1 MYKLLLLFC
10 NKANYN
16 YNYNNE
22 LINDFRRIKMEK
34 LEGMVSD
41 IVFKNEEN
49 GYTIAYLAN
58 ENDEITIVGC
68 MPTLSVGESIEV
80 EGKWVNHK
88 TYGSQFEVNS
98 FMPITPSS
106 LEGIYVYLSSGMIH
120 GIGEKMA
127 KRIVDKFGVDTLD
140 IIQNTPERLTEVE
153 GIGMKKVKQIQESY
167 EENRELRNIIIQ
179 LSPYGITP
187 NYCLRIYKKY
197 KEKAIDIINKNPYR
211 LAEDVRGIGFKIA
224 DEIAS
229 KIGIDKYSPE
239 RIMQGIIYTLN
250 QSLASGHTYLPKQI
264 LIEQSV
270 KILGV
275 EPKFVEN
282 GIMDLAYNQK
292 VHLENKDGQIL
303 VYLMMYYICENGVC
317 KEIIKL
323 SQHDIKD
330 LHINIDE
337 EIKIV
342 EKEDNISLAKN
353 QIEAVKEAINNG
365 VTIITGGPG
374 TGKTTTINTIIKI
387 FENNDQKVVLCAPTG
402 RAAKR
407 MSETSNKEAKT
418 IHRLLEMGFGS
429 DSEELVFFKDEEDPI
444 DADVIILDEASMV
457 DIILMYNLLKA
468 VKLGTR
474 VLLVGD
480 SDQLPSVGAGN
491 VLKDIIDSKV
501 IKTVRLNE
509 IFRQAR
515 ESMIVVNAH
524 KINNGEPLFLN
535 VKNKDFFF
543 LRKNTNEEI
552 LNEIVGLVSERLP
565 NFYKFDKL
573 KDIQVL
579 TSMRKGDL
587 GVNNL
592 NIELQKYLNPPNK
605 YKQEEEFAKRI
616 FRVGDKVMQI
626 RNNYTRKWETEDK
639 SESGEGI
646 YNGDIG
652 YIFHIDKDKKTV
664 YVLFDKV
671 KLSAYKYDELD
682 ELDHSFCT
690 TIHKSQ
696 GSEFP
701 VVVIPIV
708 WAPPMLL
715 SRNLLYTAVTRAKK
729 LVVLVGDVRYLEQM
743 IKNNRINDRYSNLSY
758 KLNKFIKEGLLIK

>member
-1 MYKLLLLFC
+1 
-10 NKANYN
+10 
-16 YNYNNE
+16 
-22 LINDFRRIKMEK
+22 MEK
-34 LEGMVSD
+34 LQGMVSD

-49 GYTIAYLAN
+49 GYTIASLAN

-80 EGKWVNHK
+80 EGKWINHK
-88 TYGSQFEVNS
+88 IYGSQFEVQS
-98 FMPITPSS
+98 FMPVTPSS

-127 KRIVDKFGVDTLD
+127 KRIIDKFGVDTLN

-197 KEKAIDIINKNPYR
+197 KDKSLEVINKNPYR
-211 LAEDVRGIGFKIA
+211 LAEEVRGIGFRIA
-224 DEIAS
+224 DDIAS
-229 KIGIDKYSPE
+229 KIGIDKYSPD
-239 RIMQGIIYTLN
+239 RIMQGILFTLN
-250 QSLASGHTYLPKQI
+250 QSLGSGHTYLPKRV

-275 EPKFVEN
+275 EPTFVEN
-282 GIMDLAYNQK
+282 GIIDLAYNQK
-292 VHLENKDGQIL
+292 LHLENRDGEIL

-317 KEIIKL
+317 KEIVKL
-323 SQHDIKD
+323 SQHETKD

-342 EKEDNISLAKN
+342 EKEDEISLANN
-353 QIEAVKEAINNG
+353 QILAVKEAINNG

-418 IHRLLEMGFGS
+418 IHRLLEMGFSTDG
-429 DSEELVFFKDEEDPI
+429 DELTFFKDEEDPI
-444 DADVIILDEASMV
+444 EADVIILDEASMV

-468 VKLGTR
+468 IKLGTR
-474 VLLVGD
+474 LLLVGD

-491 VLKDIIDSKV
+491 VLKDIIDSGV
-501 IKTVRLNE
+501 IKTVRLDE

-552 LNEIVGLVSERLP
+552 LNEIIGLVSERLP
-565 NFYKFDKL
+565 KFYNFDKL

-587 GVNNL
+587 GVTNL

-605 YKQEEEFAKRI
+605 YKQEEEFAKRT

-626 RNNYTRKWETEDK
+626 RNNYTKKWETEDK
-639 SESGEGI
+639 SDNGEGI

-664 YVLFDKV
+664 FVLFDKV
-671 KLSAYKYDELD
+671 KIASYKYDELD

-758 KLNKFIKEGLLIK
+758 KLNKFIREGLLSK

>member
-1 MYKLLLLFC
+1 
-10 NKANYN
+10 
-16 YNYNNE
+16 
-22 LINDFRRIKMEK
+22 MEK

-80 EGKWVNHK
+80 EGKWVDHK

-98 FMPITPSS
+98 FMPVTPSS

-140 IIQNTPERLTEVE
+140 IIQNNPERLTEVE

-197 KEKAIDIINKNPYR
+197 KEKAIEIINKNPYK

-292 VHLENKDGQIL
+292 IHLENKDGQIL

-323 SQHDIKD
+323 SQYETKD

-342 EKEDNISLAKN
+342 EKEDNINLAKN
-353 QIEAVKEAINNG
+353 QIEAVKEAISNG

>member
-1 MYKLLLLFC
+1 
-10 NKANYN
+10 
-16 YNYNNE
+16 
-22 LINDFRRIKMEK
+22 MEK
-34 LEGMVSD
+34 IQGMVSD

-49 GYTIAYLAN
+49 GYTIANLAN
-58 ENDEITIVGC
+58 EDDEITIVGC
-68 MPTLSVGESIEV
+68 MPTLSMGESIEV
-80 EGKWVNHK
+80 EGKWINHK
-88 TYGSQFEVNS
+88 IYGSQFEVQN
-98 FMPITPSS
+98 FMPVTPSS

-167 EENRELRNIIIQ
+167 EENRELRNIIIK

-197 KEKAIDIINKNPYR
+197 KEKSIEIINKNPYR
-211 LAEDVRGIGFKIA
+211 LAEEVRGIGFKIA

-229 KIGIDKYSPE
+229 KIGIDKYSPD
-239 RIMQGIIYTLN
+239 RIMQGILFTLN
-250 QSLASGHTYLPKQI
+250 QSLANGHTYLPKRV

-275 EPKFVEN
+275 ESSFVEK
-282 GIMDLAYNQK
+282 GIMDLAYAQK
-292 VHLENKDGQIL
+292 VHLENKNGEIL

-323 SQHDIKD
+323 SQHEIKD

-342 EKEDNISLAKN
+342 EKEDNINLAKN

-418 IHRLLEMGFGS
+418 IHRLLEMGFATDS
-429 DSEELVFFKDEEDPI
+429 DELIFFKDEEDPI

-474 VLLVGD
+474 LLLVGD

-491 VLKDIIDSKV
+491 VLKDIIDSGV

-552 LNEIVGLVSERLP
+552 INEIIGLVSERLP
-565 NFYKFDKL
+565 KFYKFDKL

-579 TSMRKGDL
+579 ASMRKGDL

-592 NIELQKYLNPPNK
+592 NIELQKYLNPPEK
-605 YKQEEEFAKRI
+605 YKQEEQFAKRT

-626 RNNYTRKWETEDK
+626 RNNYTKKWETEDK
-639 SESGEGI
+639 SDSGEGI

-671 KLSAYKYDELD
+671 KLASYKYDELD

-758 KLNKFIKEGLLIK
+758 KLNKFIKEGLLSK

>member
-1 MYKLLLLFC
+1 
-10 NKANYN
+10 
-16 YNYNNE
+16 
-22 LINDFRRIKMEK
+22 MEK
-34 LEGMVSD
+34 IQGMVSD

-49 GYTIAYLAN
+49 GYTIANLAN

-68 MPTLSVGESIEV
+68 MPTLSVGESIEI

-88 TYGSQFEVNS
+88 VYGSQFEVQS
-98 FMPITPSS
+98 FIPITPSS

-140 IIQNTPERLTEVE
+140 IIQNNPERLTDVE
-153 GIGMKKVKQIQESY
+153 GIGLKKVKQIQESY

-187 NYCLRIYKKY
+187 NYCLKIYKKY
-197 KEKAIDIINKNPYR
+197 KEKSIEIINKNPYK
-211 LAEDVRGIGFKIA
+211 LAEDIRGIGFRIA
-224 DEIAS
+224 DDIAT
-229 KIGIDKYSPE
+229 KIGIDKYSPD
-239 RIMQGIIYTLN
+239 RIMQGILFTLN
-250 QSLASGHTYLPKQI
+250 QSLASGHTYLPKKV
-264 LIEQSV
+264 LIEQSS

-275 EPKFVEN
+275 ENQFIEN
-282 GIMDLAYNQK
+282 GIMDLAYSQK
-292 VHLENKDGQIL
+292 VHLENNNGEIL

-323 SQHDIKD
+323 SQHKIKD
-330 LHINIDE
+330 LDIDIDE
-337 EIKIV
+337 EIKVV
-342 EKEDNISLAKN
+342 EKEDNIKLANN
-353 QIEAVKEAINNG
+353 QILAVKEAVNNG

-387 FENNDQKVVLCAPTG
+387 FENNEQKVVLCAPTG

-407 MSETSNKEAKT
+407 MSETSSKEAKT
-418 IHRLLEMGFGS
+418 IHRLLEMGFATDS
-429 DSEELVFFKDEEDPI
+429 DELVFFKDEEDPI

-474 VLLVGD
+474 LLLVGD

-491 VLKDIIDSKV
+491 VLKDIIDSGV

-509 IFRQAR
+509 IFRQAQ

-524 KINNGEPLFLN
+524 KINNGQPLFLN
-535 VKNKDFFF
+535 VKDKDFFF

-552 LNEIVGLVSERLP
+552 LNEIIGLVSERLP
-565 NFYKFDKL
+565 KFYKFDKL

-605 YKQEEEFAKRI
+605 YKQEEQFAKRI
-616 FRVGDKVMQI
+616 FRVGDKVMQV
-626 RNNYTRKWETEDK
+626 RNNYTKKWETEDK
-639 SESGEGI
+639 SDSGEGI

-664 YVLFDKV
+664 YVIFDKV
-671 KLSAYKYDELD
+671 KIASYKYDELD

-729 LVVLVGDVRYLEQM
+729 LVVLVGDVKYLEQM

-758 KLNKFIKEGLLIK
+758 KLNKFIEEGLLKK

>member
-1 MYKLLLLFC
+1 
-10 NKANYN
+10 
-16 YNYNNE
+16 
-22 LINDFRRIKMEK
+22 MEK
-34 LEGMVSD
+34 IQGMVSD

-49 GYTIAYLAN
+49 GYTIANLAN
-58 ENDEITIVGC
+58 EDDEITIVGC
-68 MPTLSVGESIEV
+68 MPTLSMGESIEV
-80 EGKWVNHK
+80 EGKWINHK
-88 TYGSQFEVNS
+88 IYGSQFEVQN
-98 FMPITPSS
+98 FMPVTPSS

-167 EENRELRNIIIQ
+167 EENRELRNIIIK

-197 KEKAIDIINKNPYR
+197 KEKSIEIINKNPYR
-211 LAEDVRGIGFKIA
+211 LAEEVRGIGFKIA

-229 KIGIDKYSPE
+229 KIGIDKYSPD
-239 RIMQGIIYTLN
+239 RIMQGILFTLN
-250 QSLASGHTYLPKQI
+250 QSLANGHTYLPKRV

-275 EPKFVEN
+275 ESSFVEK
-282 GIMDLAYNQK
+282 GIMDLAYAQK
-292 VHLENKDGQIL
+292 VHLENKNGEIL

-323 SQHDIKD
+323 SQHEIKD
-330 LHINIDE
+330 LHINIDK

-342 EKEDNISLAKN
+342 EKEDNINLAKN

-418 IHRLLEMGFGS
+418 IHRLLEMGFATDS
-429 DSEELVFFKDEEDPI
+429 DELIFFKDEEDPI

-468 VKLGTR
+468 VKVGTR
-474 VLLVGD
+474 LLLVGD

-491 VLKDIIDSKV
+491 VLKDIIDSEV

-552 LNEIVGLVSERLP
+552 INEIIGLVSERLP
-565 NFYKFDKL
+565 KFYKFDKL

-579 TSMRKGDL
+579 ASMRKGDL

-592 NIELQKYLNPPNK
+592 NIELQKYLNPPEK
-605 YKQEEEFAKRI
+605 YKQEEQFAKRT

-626 RNNYTRKWETEDK
+626 RNNYTKKWETEDK
-639 SESGEGI
+639 SDSGEGI

-671 KLSAYKYDELD
+671 KLASYKYDELD

-758 KLNKFIKEGLLIK
+758 KLNRFIKEGLLSK

>member
-1 MYKLLLLFC
+1 
-10 NKANYN
+10 
-16 YNYNNE
+16 
-22 LINDFRRIKMEK
+22 MEK
-34 LEGMVSD
+34 LQGMVSD

-49 GYTIAYLAN
+49 GYTIASLAN

-88 TYGSQFEVNS
+88 IYGSQFEVQS
-98 FMPITPSS
+98 FMPVTPSS

-153 GIGMKKVKQIQESY
+153 GIGMKKVNQIQESY

-197 KEKAIDIINKNPYR
+197 KEKSLEVINKNPYR
-211 LAEDVRGIGFKIA
+211 LAEEVRGIGFRIA
-224 DEIAS
+224 DDIAS
-229 KIGIDKYSPE
+229 KIGIDKYSPD
-239 RIMQGIIYTLN
+239 RIMQGILFTLN
-250 QSLASGHTYLPKQI
+250 QSLGSGHTYLPKRV

-275 EPKFVEN
+275 DPTFVEN
-282 GIMDLAYNQK
+282 GIIDLAYNQK
-292 VHLENKDGQIL
+292 VHLENKNGEIL

-317 KEIIKL
+317 KEIVKL
-323 SQHDIKD
+323 SQHETKD

-342 EKEDNISLAKN
+342 EKEDEISLANN
-353 QIEAVKEAINNG
+353 QILAVKEAINNG

-418 IHRLLEMGFGS
+418 IHRLLEMGFSTDS
-429 DSEELVFFKDEEDPI
+429 DELKFFKDEEDPI
-444 DADVIILDEASMV
+444 EADVIILDEASMV

-468 VKLGTR
+468 IKLGTR
-474 VLLVGD
+474 LLLVGD

-491 VLKDIIDSKV
+491 VLKDIIDSGV
-501 IKTVRLNE
+501 IKTVRLDE

-552 LNEIVGLVSERLP
+552 LNEIIGLVSERLP
-565 NFYKFDKL
+565 KFYNFDKL

-587 GVNNL
+587 GVTNL

-605 YKQEEEFAKRI
+605 YKQEEEFSKRT

-626 RNNYTRKWETEDK
+626 RNNYTKKWETEDK
-639 SESGEGI
+639 SDNGEGI

-652 YIFHIDKDKKTV
+652 YIFHIDKDKKTIFV
-664 YVLFDKV
+664 IFDKV
-671 KLSAYKYDELD
+671 KIASYKYDELD

-729 LVVLVGDVRYLEQM
+729 LVVLVGDVKYLEQM

-758 KLNKFIKEGLLIK
+758 KLNKFIKEGLLSR

>member
-1 MYKLLLLFC
+1 
-10 NKANYN
+10 
-16 YNYNNE
+16 
-22 LINDFRRIKMEK
+22 MEK
-34 LEGMVSD
+34 LQGMVSD

-49 GYTIAYLAN
+49 GYTIASLAN

-68 MPTLSVGESIEV
+68 MPTLSVGESIEI

-88 TYGSQFEVNS
+88 IYGSQFEVQS
-98 FMPITPSS
+98 FIPVTPSS

-197 KEKAIDIINKNPYR
+197 KDKSLEVINKNPYR
-211 LAEDVRGIGFKIA
+211 LAEEVRGIGFRIA
-224 DEIAS
+224 DDIAS
-229 KIGIDKYSPE
+229 KIGIDKYSPD
-239 RIMQGIIYTLN
+239 RIMQGILFTLN
-250 QSLASGHTYLPKQI
+250 QSLGSGHTYLPKRI

-275 EPKFVEN
+275 EPKYVEN
-282 GIMDLAYNQK
+282 GIMDLAYDQK
-292 VHLENKDGQIL
+292 IHLENMNGEIL
-303 VYLMMYYICENGVC
+303 IYLMMYYICENGVC
-317 KEIIKL
+317 KEIVKL
-323 SQHDIKD
+323 SQHETKD
-330 LHINIDE
+330 LHINIEE
-337 EIKIV
+337 EIKVV
-342 EKEDNISLAKN
+342 EKEDEISLANN
-353 QIEAVKEAINNG
+353 QILAVKESINNG

-418 IHRLLEMGFGS
+418 IHRLLEMGFATDS
-429 DSEELVFFKDEEDPI
+429 DELVFFKDEEDPI

-468 VKLGTR
+468 IKLGTR
-474 VLLVGD
+474 LLLVGD

-491 VLKDIIDSKV
+491 VLKDIIDSNV

-524 KINNGEPLFLN
+524 KINSGEPLFLN

-543 LRKNTNEEI
+543 LRKNNNEEI
-552 LNEIVGLVSERLP
+552 LNEIIGLVSERLP
-565 NFYKFDKL
+565 KFYKFDKL

-605 YKQEEEFAKRI
+605 YKQEEQFAKRT

-626 RNNYTRKWETEDK
+626 RNNYTKKWETEDK
-639 SESGEGI
+639 SDRGEGI

-664 YVLFDKV
+664 FVIFDKI
-671 KLSAYKYDELD
+671 KIASYKYDELD
-682 ELDHSFCT
+682 EIDHSFCT

-729 LVVLVGDVRYLEQM
+729 IVVLVGDVKYLEQM

-758 KLNKFIKEGLLIK
+758 KLNKFIKEGLISK

>member
-1 MYKLLLLFC
+1 
-10 NKANYN
+10 
-16 YNYNNE
+16 
-22 LINDFRRIKMEK
+22 MEK
-34 LEGMVSD
+34 LQGMVSD

-88 TYGSQFEVNS
+88 TYGSQFEVQT
-98 FMPITPSS
+98 FIPVTPSS

-187 NYCLRIYKKY
+187 NYCLRIFKKY
-197 KEKAIDIINKNPYR
+197 KDKAIEIINKNPYR

-224 DEIAS
+224 DEIAR
-229 KIGIDKYSPE
+229 KIGIDKYSPD

-250 QSLASGHTYLPKQI
+250 QSLASGHTYLPKRV
-264 LIEQSV
+264 LIEQSAR
-270 KILGV
+270 ILGV
-275 EPKFVEN
+275 EAKFVEN

-292 VHLENKDGQIL
+292 VHLENKDSEIL

-330 LHINIDE
+330 LHINIDG

-342 EKEDNISLAKN
+342 EKEDEISLANN
-353 QIEAVKEAINNG
+353 QILAVKEAVNNG

-418 IHRLLEMGFGS
+418 IHRLLEMGFATDS
-429 DSEELVFFKDEEDPI
+429 DELIFFKDEEDPI

-474 VLLVGD
+474 LLLVGD

-491 VLKDIIDSKV
+491 VLKDIIDSGV

-552 LNEIVGLVSERLP
+552 LNEIIGLVSERLP
-565 NFYKFDKL
+565 KFYKFDKL

-592 NIELQKYLNPPNK
+592 NIELQKYLNPPSK
-605 YKQEEEFAKRI
+605 YKQEEEFAKRT

-626 RNNYTRKWETEDK
+626 RNNYTKKWETEDK
-639 SESGEGI
+639 SDSGEGI

-671 KLSAYKYDELD
+671 KLASYKYDELD

-758 KLNKFIKEGLLIK
+758 KLNKFIREGLLSK

>member
-1 MYKLLLLFC
+1 
-10 NKANYN
+10 
-16 YNYNNE
+16 
-22 LINDFRRIKMEK
+22 MEK
-34 LEGMVSD
+34 IQGMVSD

-49 GYTIAYLAN
+49 GYTIANLAN
-58 ENDEITIVGC
+58 EDDEITIVGC
-68 MPTLSVGESIEV
+68 MPTLSMGESIEV
-80 EGKWVNHK
+80 EGKWINHK
-88 TYGSQFEVNS
+88 IYGSQFEVQN
-98 FMPITPSS
+98 FMPVIPSS

-167 EENRELRNIIIQ
+167 EENRELRNIIIK

-197 KEKAIDIINKNPYR
+197 KEKSIEIINKNPYR
-211 LAEDVRGIGFKIA
+211 LAEEVRGIGFKIA

-229 KIGIDKYSPE
+229 KIGIDKYSPD
-239 RIMQGIIYTLN
+239 RIMQGILFTLN
-250 QSLASGHTYLPKQI
+250 QSLANGHTYLPKRV

-275 EPKFVEN
+275 ESSFVEK
-282 GIMDLAYNQK
+282 GIMDLAYAQK
-292 VHLENKDGQIL
+292 VHLENKNGEIL

-323 SQHDIKD
+323 SQYEIKD

-342 EKEDNISLAKN
+342 EKEDNINLAKN

-418 IHRLLEMGFGS
+418 IHRLLEMGFATDS
-429 DSEELVFFKDEEDPI
+429 DELIFFKDEEDPI

-474 VLLVGD
+474 LLLVGD

-491 VLKDIIDSKV
+491 VLKDIIDSGV

-552 LNEIVGLVSERLP
+552 INEIIGLVSERLP
-565 NFYKFDKL
+565 KFYKFDKL

-579 TSMRKGDL
+579 ASMRKGDL

-592 NIELQKYLNPPNK
+592 NIELQKYLNPPEK
-605 YKQEEEFAKRI
+605 YKQEEQFAKRT

-626 RNNYTRKWETEDK
+626 RNNYTKKWETEDK
-639 SESGEGI
+639 SDSGEGI

-671 KLSAYKYDELD
+671 KLASYKYDELD

-758 KLNKFIKEGLLIK
+758 KLNRFIKEGLLSK

>member
-1 MYKLLLLFC
+1 
-10 NKANYN
+10 
-16 YNYNNE
+16 
-22 LINDFRRIKMEK
+22 MEK
-34 LEGMVSD
+34 LQGMVSD

-49 GYTIAYLAN
+49 GYTIASLAN

-68 MPTLSVGESIEV
+68 MPTLSVGESIEI

-88 TYGSQFEVNS
+88 IYGSQFEVQS
-98 FMPITPSS
+98 FIPVTPSS

-153 GIGMKKVKQIQESY
+153 GIGIKKVKQIQESY

-197 KEKAIDIINKNPYR
+197 KDKSLEVINKNPYR
-211 LAEDVRGIGFKIA
+211 LAEEVRGIGFRIA
-224 DEIAS
+224 DDIAS
-229 KIGIDKYSPE
+229 KIGIDKYSPD
-239 RIMQGIIYTLN
+239 RIMQGILFTLN
-250 QSLASGHTYLPKQI
+250 QSLGSGHTYLPKRI

-275 EPKFVEN
+275 EPKYVEN
-282 GIMDLAYNQK
+282 GIMDLAYDQK
-292 VHLENKDGQIL
+292 VHLENMNGEIL
-303 VYLMMYYICENGVC
+303 IYLMMYYICENGVC
-317 KEIIKL
+317 KEIVKL
-323 SQHDIKD
+323 SQHETKD
-330 LHINIDE
+330 LHINIEE
-337 EIKIV
+337 EIKVV
-342 EKEDNISLAKN
+342 EKEDEISLANN
-353 QIEAVKEAINNG
+353 QILAVKESINNG

-418 IHRLLEMGFGS
+418 IHRLLEMGFATDS
-429 DSEELVFFKDEEDPI
+429 DELVFFKDGEDPI

-468 VKLGTR
+468 IKLGTR
-474 VLLVGD
+474 LLLVGD

-491 VLKDIIDSKV
+491 VLKDIIDSNV

-543 LRKNTNEEI
+543 LRKNNNEEI
-552 LNEIVGLVSERLP
+552 LNEIIGLVSERLP
-565 NFYKFDKL
+565 KFYKFDKL

-605 YKQEEEFAKRI
+605 YKQEEQFAKRT

-626 RNNYTRKWETEDK
+626 RNNYTKKWETEDK
-639 SESGEGI
+639 SDRGEGI

-664 YVLFDKV
+664 FVIFDKI
-671 KLSAYKYDELD
+671 KIASYKYDELD
-682 ELDHSFCT
+682 EIDHSFCT

-729 LVVLVGDVRYLEQM
+729 LVVLVGDVKYLEQM

-758 KLNKFIKEGLLIK
+758 KLNKFIKEGLLSK

>member
-1 MYKLLLLFC
+1 
-10 NKANYN
+10 
-16 YNYNNE
+16 
-22 LINDFRRIKMEK
+22 MEK

-292 VHLENKDGQIL
+292 VHLENKDGKIL

-501 IKTVRLNE
+501 IKTVMLNE

>member
-1 MYKLLLLFC
+1 
-10 NKANYN
+10 
-16 YNYNNE
+16 
-22 LINDFRRIKMEK
+22 MEK
-34 LEGMVSD
+34 IQGMVSD

-49 GYTIAYLAN
+49 GYTIANLAN
-58 ENDEITIVGC
+58 EDDEITIVGC
-68 MPTLSVGESIEV
+68 MPTLSMGESIEV
-80 EGKWVNHK
+80 EGKWINHK
-88 TYGSQFEVNS
+88 IYGSQFEVQN
-98 FMPITPSS
+98 FMPVTPSS

-167 EENRELRNIIIQ
+167 EENRELRNIIIK

-197 KEKAIDIINKNPYR
+197 KEKSIEIINKNPYR
-211 LAEDVRGIGFKIA
+211 LAEEVRGIGFKIA

-229 KIGIDKYSPE
+229 KIGIDKYSPD
-239 RIMQGIIYTLN
+239 RIMQGILFTLN
-250 QSLASGHTYLPKQI
+250 QSLANGHTYLPKRV

-275 EPKFVEN
+275 ESSFVEK
-282 GIMDLAYNQK
+282 GIMDLAYAQK
-292 VHLENKDGQIL
+292 VHLENKNGEIL

-323 SQHDIKD
+323 SQHEIKD

-342 EKEDNISLAKN
+342 EKEDNINLAKN

-418 IHRLLEMGFGS
+418 IHRLLEMGFATDS
-429 DSEELVFFKDEEDPI
+429 DELIFFKDEEDPI

-474 VLLVGD
+474 LLLVGD

-491 VLKDIIDSKV
+491 VLKDIIDSGV

-552 LNEIVGLVSERLP
+552 INEIIGLVSERLP
-565 NFYKFDKL
+565 KFYKFDKL

-579 TSMRKGDL
+579 ASMRKGDL

-592 NIELQKYLNPPNK
+592 NIELQKYLNPPEK
-605 YKQEEEFAKRI
+605 YKQEEQFAKRT

-626 RNNYTRKWETEDK
+626 RNNYTKKWETEDK
-639 SESGEGI
+639 SDSVEGI

-671 KLSAYKYDELD
+671 KLASYKYDELD

-758 KLNKFIKEGLLIK
+758 KLNKFIKEGLLSK

>member
-1 MYKLLLLFC
+1 
-10 NKANYN
+10 
-16 YNYNNE
+16 
-22 LINDFRRIKMEK
+22 MEK
-34 LEGMVSD
+34 LQGMVSD

-49 GYTIAYLAN
+49 GYTIASLAN

-68 MPTLSVGESIEV
+68 MPTLSVGESIEI

-88 TYGSQFEVNS
+88 IYGSQFEVQS
-98 FMPITPSS
+98 FIPVTPSS

-197 KEKAIDIINKNPYR
+197 KDKSLEVINKNPYR
-211 LAEDVRGIGFKIA
+211 LAEEVRGIGFRIA
-224 DEIAS
+224 DDIAS
-229 KIGIDKYSPE
+229 KIGIDKYSPD
-239 RIMQGIIYTLN
+239 RIMQGILFTLN
-250 QSLASGHTYLPKQI
+250 QSLGSGHTYLPKRI

-275 EPKFVEN
+275 EPKYVEN
-282 GIMDLAYNQK
+282 GIMDLAYDQK
-292 VHLENKDGQIL
+292 IHLENMNGEIL
-303 VYLMMYYICENGVC
+303 IYLMMYYICENGVC
-317 KEIIKL
+317 KEIVKL
-323 SQHDIKD
+323 SQHETKD
-330 LHINIDE
+330 LHINIEE
-337 EIKIV
+337 EIKVV
-342 EKEDNISLAKN
+342 EKEDEISLANN
-353 QIEAVKEAINNG
+353 QILAVKESINNG

-418 IHRLLEMGFGS
+418 IHRLLEMGFATDS
-429 DSEELVFFKDEEDPI
+429 DELVFFKDEEDPI

-468 VKLGTR
+468 IKLGTR
-474 VLLVGD
+474 LLLVGD

-491 VLKDIIDSKV
+491 VLKDIIDSNV

-543 LRKNTNEEI
+543 LRKNNNEEI
-552 LNEIVGLVSERLP
+552 LNEIIGLVSERLP
-565 NFYKFDKL
+565 KFYKFDKL

-605 YKQEEEFAKRI
+605 YKQEEQFAKRT

-626 RNNYTRKWETEDK
+626 RNNYTKKWETEDK
-639 SESGEGI
+639 SDRGEGI

-664 YVLFDKV
+664 FVIFDKI
-671 KLSAYKYDELD
+671 KIASYKYDELD
-682 ELDHSFCT
+682 EIDHSFCT

-729 LVVLVGDVRYLEQM
+729 LVVLVGDVKYLEQM

-758 KLNKFIKEGLLIK
+758 KLNKFIKEGLLSK

>member
-1 MYKLLLLFC
+1 
-10 NKANYN
+10 
-16 YNYNNE
+16 
-22 LINDFRRIKMEK
+22 MEK
-34 LEGMVSD
+34 IQGMVSD

-49 GYTIAYLAN
+49 GYTIANLAN
-58 ENDEITIVGC
+58 EDDEITIVGC
-68 MPTLSVGESIEV
+68 MPTLSMGESIEV
-80 EGKWVNHK
+80 EGKWINHK
-88 TYGSQFEVNS
+88 IYGSQFEVQS
-98 FMPITPSS
+98 FMPVTPSS

-197 KEKAIDIINKNPYR
+197 KEKSIEIINKNPYR
-211 LAEDVRGIGFKIA
+211 LAEEVRGIGFKIA

-229 KIGIDKYSPE
+229 KIGIDKYSPD
-239 RIMQGIIYTLN
+239 RIMQGILFTLN
-250 QSLASGHTYLPKQI
+250 QSLANGHTYLPKRV

-275 EPKFVEN
+275 ESSFVEK
-282 GIMDLAYNQK
+282 GIMDLAYAQK
-292 VHLENKDGQIL
+292 VHLENKNGEIL

-323 SQHDIKD
+323 SQHEIKD
-330 LHINIDE
+330 LHINIDK

-342 EKEDNISLAKN
+342 EKEDNINLAKN

-418 IHRLLEMGFGS
+418 IHRLLEMGFATDS
-429 DSEELVFFKDEEDPI
+429 DELIFFKDEEDPI

-474 VLLVGD
+474 LLLVGD

-491 VLKDIIDSKV
+491 VLKDIIDSGV

-552 LNEIVGLVSERLP
+552 INEIIGLVSERLP
-565 NFYKFDKL
+565 KFYKFDKL

-579 TSMRKGDL
+579 ASMRKGDL

-592 NIELQKYLNPPNK
+592 NIELQKYLNPPEK
-605 YKQEEEFAKRI
+605 YKQEEQFAKRT

-626 RNNYTRKWETEDK
+626 RNNYTKKWETEDK
-639 SESGEGI
+639 SDSGEGI

-671 KLSAYKYDELD
+671 KLASYKYDELD

-758 KLNKFIKEGLLIK
+758 KLNRFIKEGLLSK

>member
-1 MYKLLLLFC
+1 MDKLQ
-10 NKANYN
+10 
-16 YNYNNE
+16 
-22 LINDFRRIKMEK
+22 
-34 LEGMVSD
+34 GMVSD

-68 MPTLSVGESIEV
+68 MPTLSVGESIEI

-88 TYGSQFEVNS
+88 IYGSQFEVQS
-98 FMPITPSS
+98 FIPVTPSS

-127 KRIVDKFGVDTLD
+127 KRIIDKFGVDTLD

-153 GIGMKKVKQIQESY
+153 GIGIKKVKQIQESY
-167 EENRELRNIIIQ
+167 EENRELRNIIIK

-197 KEKAIDIINKNPYR
+197 KEKSIEVINKNPYR
-211 LAEDVRGIGFKIA
+211 LAEDIRGIGFKIA
-224 DEIAS
+224 DDIAS
-229 KIGIDKYSPE
+229 KIGIDKYSPD
-239 RIMQGIIYTLN
+239 RIMQGILFTLN
-250 QSLASGHTYLPKQI
+250 QSLANGHTYLPKKI

-270 KILGV
+270 KILSV
-275 EPKFVEN
+275 EPAFIEN

-292 VHLENKDGQIL
+292 VHLENKNGEIL

-323 SQHDIKD
+323 SQHEIKD

-342 EKEDNISLAKN
+342 EEEDNIQLANN
-353 QIEAVKEAINNG
+353 QILAVKEAISNG

-418 IHRLLEMGFGS
+418 IHRLLEMGFAT

-468 VKLGTR
+468 VKLGSR
-474 VLLVGD
+474 LLLVGD

-491 VLKDIIDSKV
+491 VLKDIIDSNV

-543 LRKNTNEEI
+543 LRKNTNEDI
-552 LNEIVGLVSERLP
+552 LNEIIGLVNERLP
-565 NFYKFDKL
+565 KFYNVDKL

-605 YKQEEEFAKRI
+605 YKQEEEFAKRT

-626 RNNYTRKWETEDK
+626 RNNYTKKWETEDK
-639 SESGEGI
+639 SDSGEGI

-671 KLSAYKYDELD
+671 KIASYKYDELD

-758 KLNKFIKEGLLIK
+758 KLNKFIVEGLLK